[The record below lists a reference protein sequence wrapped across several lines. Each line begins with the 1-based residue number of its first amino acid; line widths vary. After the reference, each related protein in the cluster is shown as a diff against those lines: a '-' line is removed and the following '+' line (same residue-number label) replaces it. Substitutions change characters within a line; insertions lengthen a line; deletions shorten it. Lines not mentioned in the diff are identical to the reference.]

1 MLAWV
6 SERWRFTQLTQ
17 AEDGALKE
25 EDIEDLREVVSDF
38 DKLELLRTSE
48 NSLWRL
54 LCILVNGYFYYK
66 IVLFNRWLKGCKFGE
81 KIGIW
86 VIRRRMDRF
95 RWNRLILMVERWVC
109 FKILLKNKYQ
119 ISPIFS
125 WTSEWLLYWLP
136 SILW

>member
-1 MLAWV
+1 M
-6 SERWRFTQLTQ
+6 TQ

-66 IVLFNRWLKGCKFGE
+66 IVLFNR
-81 KIGIW
+81 
-86 VIRRRMDRF
+86 
-95 RWNRLILMVERWVC
+95 
-109 FKILLKNKYQ
+109 
-119 ISPIFS
+119 
-125 WTSEWLLYWLP
+125 
-136 SILW
+136 